1 MRLAFIAGF
10 YAIATGAGVVSFK
23 KYHVSIDRNYK
34 AAKIQILVKIPHW
47 FVCT

>member
-10 YAIATGAGVVSFK
+10 YAIATEAGVVCFK
-23 KYHVSIDRNYK
+23 QYYVSIDRDYK
-34 AAKIQILVKIPHW
+34 AAKIQILVKITQW